1 MMYSNETGG
10 RGFPD
15 VKKQPIFGLLEW
27 FHIGD
32 ETRVEEILADA
43 AALGVDYIRTGLS
56 WADYFT
62 QDGPDWYDWLLP
74 KLSSQVNI
82 LPCFTYTP
90 PSEGIVPKVSSP
102 PREPKKFAD
111 FLDVAITRYG
121 HLFDHVELWNEP
133 NGLVDWDWRLDPEWK
148 IFSEMIGMA
157 AHWAK
162 HRKKK
167 TVLGGLCPTDPNWI
181 DLMARRGV
189 LEKIDVV
196 GIHGFPS
203 TWEFDWTDWSEKVNS
218 VQEVLDRRNLACKIW
233 ITEAGYSTWRHDEFS
248 QLIHFAQ
255 GMKAPVERVYWYSA
269 RDLKPDRAHQEGF
282 RQDERHYHLGL
293 KTADGRPK
301 LLFRV
306 LENHGID
313 GLQKLKVM
321 AKPTLPK
328 VFTTPMTISNYQQ
341 TEHVNSNNKNGSSSL
356 ITGGAGFIGINLA
369 DRLLSRGKSVM
380 IFDNLSRPE
389 VEKNLRWLSAKY
401 PENLRVEIADIRN
414 RFILEA
420 AVKEADEVFHFAGQV
435 AVTTSLTDPG
445 SDFEINARGTL
456 NLLEALR
463 KLDHPPPLLFTST
476 NKVYGA
482 LSQLHLQKRETFYE
496 PADEKIRQH
505 GISESYP
512 LQFQTPY
519 GCSKGS
525 ADQFVLEYARSF
537 KCPATVFR
545 MSCIYGAHQF
555 GTEDQGWVAH
565 FLLRAMAGK
574 AITIYGDGCQ
584 VRDVLF
590 VDDLLDAMELAQQK
604 MEQISGRAFNIG
616 GGPTNALSLLELIAL
631 IDKLRGLKTEFNFS
645 DWRPGDQP
653 WFVSDIRA
661 FSQATGW
668 KPKTSVPVGISALYQ
683 WAQKSR
689 PAPAEKPQK
698 PSAPQIQRKSLPP
711 PKRPTI
717 KT

>member
-1 MMYSNETGG
+1 MMYSNETAG
-10 RGFPD
+10 RGSLNNE
-15 VKKQPIFGLLEW
+15 QRPIFGLLEW

-32 ETRVEEILADA
+32 EARVEEILADA
-43 AALGVDYIRTGLS
+43 AALGVEYIRTGVS
-56 WADYFT
+56 WADFFT
-62 QDGPDWYDWLLP
+62 KEGPDWYDWLLP
-74 KLSSQVNI
+74 KLSSQVQI

-111 FLDVAITRYG
+111 FLDVAISRYG
-121 HLFDHVELWNEP
+121 HFFDQVELWNEP

-162 HRKKK
+162 HRGKK
-167 TVLGGLCPTDPNWI
+167 TVLGGLCPTDPNWM

-189 LEKIDVV
+189 LDKIDVL
-196 GIHGFPS
+196 GIHGFPG
-203 TWEFDWTDWSEKVNS
+203 TWEFDWTDWSEKVS
-218 VQEVLDRRNLACKIW
+218 SIQAVLDRYDLACKIW
-233 ITEAGYSTWRHDEFS
+233 ITEAGYSTWRHDEFN

-293 KTADGRPK
+293 KSANGRPK

-313 GLQKLKVM
+313 GLQKLKAM
-321 AKPTLPK
+321 AQPALPK
-328 VFTTPMTISNYQQ
+328 VFTTPMAIKTYQQ
-341 TEHVNSNNKNGSSSL
+341 PEQMNSKNKSGSSL

-369 DRLLSRGKSVM
+369 DRLLSQGKNVL

-389 VEKNLRWLSAKY
+389 VEKNLRWLQAKY
-401 PENLRVEIADIRN
+401 PKNLRVEIADVRN

-420 AVKEADEVFHFAGQV
+420 AVKEADEIYHFAGQV

-445 SDFEINARGTL
+445 ADFEINARGTL
-456 NLLEALR
+456 NLIEALR
-463 KLDHPPPLLFTST
+463 KLENPPPLLFTST

-482 LSQLHLQKRETFYE
+482 LSQLPLQKQEEFYE
-496 PADEKIRQH
+496 PVDERIRRH
-505 GISESYP
+505 GISESWP

-519 GCSKGS
+519 GCSKGT
-525 ADQFVLEYARSF
+525 ADQYVLEYARSF
-537 KCPATVFR
+537 NCPATVFR
-545 MSCIYGAHQF
+545 MSCIYGTHQF

-565 FLLRAMAGK
+565 FLLQTMAGK
-574 AITIYGDGCQ
+574 PITIYGDGRQ

-590 VDDLLDAMELAQQK
+590 IDDLLNAMELAQQQ
-604 MEQISGRAFNIG
+604 MNQISGRAFNIG
-616 GGPTNALSLLELIAL
+616 GGPKNSLSLLQLISL
-631 IDKLRGLKTEFNFS
+631 IDELRGIETDFTFS

-661 FSQATGW
+661 FSNATGW
-668 KPKTSVPVGISALYQ
+668 KPKTSIPTGINALYQ
-683 WAQKSR
+683 WVRENQPPQQKRARKRSTAR
-689 PAPAEKPQK
+689 
-698 PSAPQIQRKSLPP
+698 IQQNRIRS
-711 PKRPTI
+711 PKHPTM